1 MIKINKKWYIDADK
15 HEYILVK
22 KVKAVSKKTNE
33 EYLAD
38 RQVGF
43 HATVSSALNQFV
55 RLHHRKLVQEQE
67 LSLKDAIDKFEKI
80 ESFVLETCNK
90 NII

>member
-15 HEYILVK
+15 HGYILIKKAKSKNKKTGEEYI
-22 KVKAVSKKTNE
+22 
-33 EYLAD
+33 AD
-38 RQVGF
+38 RQIGF
-43 HATVSSALNQFV
+43 HPTVSSALQQFI
-55 RLHHRKLVQEQE
+55 RLHHRKLTEE
-67 LSLKDAIDKFEKI
+67 TEMTLNEAIDKFKEI

>member
-15 HEYILVK
+15 HGNILVK
-22 KVKAVSKKTNE
+22 KVKAKNKKTDE
-33 EYLAD
+33 EYIAD
-38 RQVGF
+38 RQVSF
-43 HATVSSALNQFV
+43 HSTVSSALQYFV
-55 RLHHRKLVQEQE
+55 RLHHRKLTEE
-67 LSLKDAIDKFEKI
+67 TDMTLKEAIDKFKEI

>member
-15 HEYILVK
+15 YGYILIK
-22 KVKAVSKKTNE
+22 KVKATSKKTGE
-33 EYLAD
+33 EYIAD

-43 HATVSSALNQFV
+43 HPTVSSALNQFI
-55 RLHHRKLVQEQE
+55 RLQHRKLTEE
-67 LSLKDAIDKFEKI
+67 TDMTLKEAIDKFKEI
-80 ESFVLETCNK
+80 ESIVFKSTNS

>member
-15 HEYILVK
+15 HGYILIKRVKATNKKTGEEYI
-22 KVKAVSKKTNE
+22 
-33 EYLAD
+33 AD

-43 HATVSSALNQFV
+43 HGTVSSALNQFI
-55 RLHHRKLVQEQE
+55 RLHHRKLTKETEMTLNEAVN
-67 LSLKDAIDKFEKI
+67 KFKEI
-80 ESFVLETCNK
+80 ESFVLNTTTG

>member
-15 HEYILVK
+15 HGYILVK
-22 KVKAVSKKTNE
+22 KVKATNKKTGE
-33 EYLAD
+33 EYIAD

-43 HATVSSALNQFV
+43 HGTVSSALQQFI
-55 RLHHRKLVQEQE
+55 RLHHKKLTEE
-67 LSLKDAIDKFEKI
+67 TDMSLKEALNKFKEI
-80 ESFVLETCNK
+80 ESFVLKTTNG

>member
-15 HEYILVK
+15 HGYILIK
-22 KVKAVSKKTNE
+22 KVKAKNKKTDE
-33 EYLAD
+33 EYVTD

-43 HATVSSALNQFV
+43 HPTVSSALRQFI
-55 RLHHRKLVQEQE
+55 RLHHRKLTEE
-67 LSLKDAIDKFEKI
+67 TDMTLKEAIDKFEEI
-80 ESFVLETCNK
+80 ESIVLETCNK